1 MAIERKIDG
10 ATFADLANTVRRLR
24 EKFADLPEDQEIAEA
39 ERATLEVREAM
50 RVGEHDEGRPQQEG
64 HRAHREQR
72 EPRAHRRLR
81 CISF

>member
-50 RVGEHDEGRPQQEG
+50 RNSASVPGE
-64 HRAHREQR
+64 RAPNGQD
-72 EPRAHRRLR
+72 
-81 CISF
+81 